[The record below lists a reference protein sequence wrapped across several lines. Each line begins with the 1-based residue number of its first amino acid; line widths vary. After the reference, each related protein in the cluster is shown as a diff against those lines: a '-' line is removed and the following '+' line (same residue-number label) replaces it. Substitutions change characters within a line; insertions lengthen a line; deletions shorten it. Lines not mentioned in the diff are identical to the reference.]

1 MFPTRQHCVALAL
14 FAAALILCAPA
25 KIWGQGSDLGTIRG
39 AVTDFSG
46 ARIPGAN
53 VIITD
58 KGTNA
63 QRSVVSNALGEYEA
77 AGLKS
82 GTYSVTFSM
91 QGFNTLE
98 VGPAVLR
105 PSETVRIDGRLE
117 VSATNETVTVTAE
130 PPMIQTDNPT
140 VSGTLT
146 NELVTELP
154 RDSRDY
160 FSFLYLNPN
169 VTQAAGSGSFK
180 FIGAQSYGASFS
192 VDGQRTNGGVF
203 GEPTASQPSLE
214 TIGEL
219 TVMSNN
225 FTAEYAGVAN
235 IRVTTRRGTGQ
246 YHGSLFYDNKN
257 SALAAWNLNDKNAKG
272 SFSPTDAVPEY
283 PFPYFNQNEFGGSF
297 GGPIPKVKDTYFFAA
312 YEKLFRNSPVFIR
325 NTKLPHA
332 SLLAGDFTMIAD
344 SAKPAV
350 PAGVTLTATE
360 IAQNTVDGQGLVFT
374 KIPQRLMNPIVGNFI
389 QKYFP
394 ATSMSAPI
402 NKSNGRLVEYA
413 TNLPGT
419 LRRDLGTLR
428 IDHDFTE
435 SDRIYGVYNVQAVT
449 SATSMVVSP
458 FVPLGLTQNE
468 RKNHTLSI
476 SEIHMF
482 TPTLINEARGGFNRV
497 PNLRRSNNT
506 MRQFLQNIGFEQSDI
521 DAYGAVIGASTLDS
535 FGHAAVNLGSTFQAF
550 TNGGRNTYRPLDQ
563 NLITFG
569 DTITWVTGKH
579 AIKIGADW
587 VRNAAVDGFTSGR
600 GNPRGVMNYT
610 GAGTAPLARF
620 LMGLPANTVSYVNQF
635 RPPMDVHNWEQGY
648 FVQDDFK
655 IHPKLTLNLGLRYE
669 IITPFT
675 ENNDLLVNFDPR
687 YVGQDGKKGRF
698 VMPSSK
704 TLQYIDPRF
713 INYGVVTAAEAGVP
727 RQLVRT
733 DYGSIAPRIG
743 AAWRVTEKTVLR
755 GGYGLFYPTAA
766 AQGIRDPLATNSF
779 QVGLTKRTTPDA
791 ALSGWP
797 GTVHGISPM
806 TGGAINALSST
817 ISANWV
823 PFDLKQPRIHQ
834 YNITVEQEIGWQTGI
849 RVSYLGT
856 LMQRLIS
863 GWDANMLTPSD
874 TPFAT
879 TIGDGVTP
887 CTPDDGD
894 CDYSDADRAR
904 LPYPN
909 LGSYQIGFG
918 NFGHG
923 RSNALQ
929 LELNRRFAQ
938 GFTFNASY
946 TYLDQKS
953 TSPDTGNSSL
963 GGTAYNQFDSSADY
977 GMDAFTSHHRFITYG
992 IVESPFGRGRRFGSD
1007 IHKALDAVVGG
1018 WQLSWQLFAKSGTPF
1033 TPFWICDNCDPIM
1046 PGNVGSGSLDA
1057 TGGFYGTTMRPIVNG
1072 KTNVKSGD
1080 RLWNPSAFD
1089 LMPLG
1094 SDLFSNPN
1102 VAVRNLLSGPS
1113 TYGLNMGI
1121 RKIFRYRENVRI
1133 ELGADANN
1141 ILNHPLLSPDNYDIG
1156 VLGEYTMQVNPA
1168 TLKPEI
1174 QSVDRNPDFGRL
1186 LSSYDQEGVDSR
1198 RAFRL
1203 RLRIT
1208 F

>member
-1 MFPTRQHCVALAL
+1 MLRTISYRSAMIFLAVL
-14 FAAALILCAPA
+14 TIMMPA
-25 KIWGQGSDLGTIRG
+25 RIWGQGSDLGTIRG
-39 AVTDFSG
+39 AVTDDSG
-46 ARIPGAN
+46 ARIPRVA
-53 VIITD
+53 VTITD
-58 KGTNA
+58 TGTKA
-63 QRSVVSNALGEYEA
+63 QRETVTNDLGEYEA
-77 AGLKS
+77 AGQKS
-82 GTYSVTFSM
+82 GTYTVSFTA
-91 QGFNTLE
+91 QGFSTVQ
-98 VGPAVLR
+98 VGPVTVR
-105 PSETVRIDGRLE
+105 PSEITRIDGRLT
-117 VSATNETVTVTAE
+117 VGQTTETVTVTAE
-130 PPMIQTDNPT
+130 APMIQTDNPT

-146 NELVTELP
+146 NQQVTSLP

-235 IRVTTRRGTGQ
+235 VRVTTRRGTGE

-272 SFSPTDAVPEY
+272 GFTPTAAVPEY

-297 GGPIPKVKDTYFFAA
+297 GGPVPKIKQTYFFAA
-312 YEKLFRNSPVFIR
+312 YEKLFRNSPVFLR
-325 NTKLPHA
+325 NTRLPHP
-332 SLLAGDFTMIAD
+332 SLLAGDFTTIDDA
-344 SAKPAV
+344 AKPAV
-350 PAGVTLTATE
+350 PGGVTLTSAE
-360 IAQNTVDGQGLVFT
+360 IAQNTLNGQGLIFT
-374 KIPQRLMNPIVGNFI
+374 KIPQRLMNPTVGNFV

-394 ATSMSAPI
+394 NVSTAAPI
-402 NKSNGRLVEYA
+402 NASNGRLVEYA
-413 TNLPGT
+413 TNLPGRT
-419 LRRDLGTLR
+419 RRDLGTLR
-428 IDHDFTE
+428 VDHDFTD
-435 SDRIYGVYNVQAVT
+435 SDRIYAVYNVQAVT
-449 SATSMVVSP
+449 SATSPVVSP
-458 FVPLGLTQNE
+458 FIPLGLTQNE
-468 RKNHTLSI
+468 RRNDTLSI

-482 TPTLINEARGGFNRV
+482 TPTVINEARGGFNRV
-497 PNLRRSNNT
+497 PNLRKSNNT
-506 MRQFLQNIGFEQSDI
+506 MREFLQNIGFDGSDI
-521 DAYGAVIGASTLDS
+521 DAYGAVIGAPTLDT

-569 DTITWVTGKH
+569 DTITWVTGRH
-579 AIKIGADW
+579 AIKAGADW

-600 GNPRGVMNYT
+600 GNPRGVINYT
-610 GAGTAPLARF
+610 GAGTAPLSRF

-635 RPPMDVHNWEQGY
+635 RPPMDVHNWEQGF

-655 IHPKLTLNLGLRYE
+655 IHPRLTMNLGLRYE
-669 IITPFT
+669 IISPFT
-675 ENNDLLVNFDPR
+675 ENNDLLVNFDPTFA
-687 YVGQDGKKGRF
+687 GADGKKGRF
-698 VMPSSK
+698 VIPSSK
-704 TLQYIDPRF
+704 TLEFVDPRF
-713 INYGVVTAAEAGVP
+713 ISYGIVTADELDVP
-727 RQLVRT
+727 RSLVRT

-743 AAWRVTEKTVLR
+743 MAWRVTDKTVLR

-779 QVGLTKRTTPDA
+779 QVGLTKRTTENT
-791 ALSGWP
+791 ALQGWP
-797 GTVHGISPM
+797 GAVHGISPM
-806 TGGAINALSST
+806 SGGEVNRLSQT

-823 PFDLKQPRIHQ
+823 PFDLKQPRIQQ
-834 YNITVEQEIGWQTGI
+834 YNITVEHEIGWQTGV

-863 GWDANMLTPSD
+863 GSDANLLPPSD

-879 TIGDGVTP
+879 TTGDGVTP

-894 CDYSDADRAR
+894 CDYSDADRSR

-909 LGSYQIGFG
+909 LGSYQTAFG

-923 RSNALQ
+923 RSNAFQ
-929 LELNRRFAQ
+929 TEVNRRFSQ

-963 GGTAYNQFDSSADY
+963 GGTAYNQFDPSADY
-977 GMDAFTSHHRFITYG
+977 GMDAFTSKHRFISYG
-992 IVESPFGRGRRFGSD
+992 VVESPFGRGRRFGAD
-1007 IHKALDAVVGG
+1007 MHKGLDAVVGG
-1018 WQLSWQLFAKSGTPF
+1018 WQISWQLFAKSGTGF

-1057 TGGFYGTTMRPIVNG
+1057 TGGFYGTTMRPIVSG
-1072 KTNVKSGD
+1072 DPNVKSGD
-1080 RLWNPSAFD
+1080 RLWDPSAFD

-1094 SDLFSNPN
+1094 SDLFTNPN

-1113 TYGLNMGI
+1113 TYGLNMGLK
-1121 RKIFRYRENVRI
+1121 KIFRFGEKVRL

-1141 ILNHPLLSPDNYDIG
+1141 ILNHPLLSPDAYDIG
-1156 VLGEYTMQVNPA
+1156 ALGNFTLKVNP
-1168 TLKPEI
+1168 TSLKPEI
-1174 QSVDRNPDFGRL
+1174 QSVERNPDFGRL

-1198 RAFRL
+1198 RTFRIRL
-1203 RLRIT
+1203 RLT

>member
-1 MFPTRQHCVALAL
+1 MHRMKWYRITFIL
-14 FAAALILCAPA
+14 FAAIIMLTPA
-25 KIWGQGSDLGTIRG
+25 QLWGQGSDLGTIRG
-39 AVTDFSG
+39 AVTDNSG
-46 ARIPGAN
+46 ARIPRVTVTITDTGTKAQRE
-53 VIITD
+53 IITND
-58 KGTNA
+58 
-63 QRSVVSNALGEYEA
+63 LGEYEA
-77 AGLKS
+77 AGQKS
-82 GTYSVTFSM
+82 GSYTVTFTA
-91 QGFNTLE
+91 QGFNTLQ
-98 VGPAVLR
+98 VGPMTLR
-105 PSETVRIDGRLE
+105 PSEVTRVDGRLE
-117 VSATNETVTVTAE
+117 VGQTTETVTVTAE
-130 PPMIQTDNPT
+130 APMIQTDNPT

-146 NELVTELP
+146 NEQVTSLP

-160 FSFLYLNPN
+160 FSFLYLSPN

-225 FTAEYAGVAN
+225 FTAEYAGIAN

-257 SALAAWNLNDKNAKG
+257 SALAAWNLNNKNAKG
-272 SFSPTDAVPEY
+272 SFVPTQAVPEY

-297 GGPIPKVKDTYFFAA
+297 GGPVPKIKQTYFFAA
-312 YEKLFRNSPVFIR
+312 YEKLFRNSPVFLR
-325 NTKLPHA
+325 NTRLPHP
-332 SLLAGDFTMIAD
+332 SLLAGDFTMISD
-344 SAKPAV
+344 SAKPVV
-350 PAGVTLTATE
+350 PAGITLTASE
-360 IAQNTVDGQGLVFT
+360 IAQNTVNGQGLVFT
-374 KIPQRLMNPIVGNFI
+374 KIPQRLMNPTVGNFV

-394 ATSMSAPI
+394 GVSMAAPI
-402 NKSNGRLVEYA
+402 NASNGRLIEYA

-419 LRRDLGTLR
+419 MRRDLGTLR
-428 IDHDFTE
+428 VDHDFTD
-435 SDRIYGVYNVQAVT
+435 SDRIYAVYNVQAVT
-449 SATSMVVSP
+449 SATSPVVSP

-468 RKNHTLSI
+468 RRNDTLSI

-482 TPTLINEARGGFNRV
+482 SPTVINEARGGFNRV
-497 PNLRRSNNT
+497 PNLRKSNNT
-506 MRQFLQNIGFEQSDI
+506 MREFLTNIGFDNSDI
-521 DAYGAVIGASTLDS
+521 DAYGSVIGASTLDT
-535 FGHAAVNLGSTFQAF
+535 FGHPAVNLGSTFQAF

-579 AIKIGADW
+579 VIKAGADW

-610 GAGTAPLARF
+610 GAGTAPLSRF
-620 LMGLPANTVSYVNQF
+620 LLGMPANTVSYVNQF

-655 IHPKLTLNLGLRYE
+655 VHPRLTLNLGLRYE
-669 IITPFT
+669 IVSPFT
-675 ENNDLLVNFDPR
+675 ENNDLLVNFDPNFT
-687 YVGQDGKKGRF
+687 GPDGRKGRF
-698 VMPSSK
+698 VVPSSK
-704 TLQYIDPRF
+704 TLEFVDPRF
-713 INYGVVTAAEAGVP
+713 IAYGVTTADTLGVP
-727 RQLVRT
+727 RSLVNT
-733 DYGSIAPRIG
+733 DYGSIAPRVGLAFRI
-743 AAWRVTEKTVLR
+743 TEKTVLR

-791 ALSGWP
+791 ALMGWP
-797 GTVHGISPM
+797 GSVHGISPM
-806 TGGAINALSST
+806 SGGAVNALSST

-823 PFDLKQPRIHQ
+823 PFDLKQPRIQQ
-834 YNITVEQEIGWQTGI
+834 YNITVEHEIGWQTGV
-849 RVSYLGT
+849 RVSYLGST
-856 LMQRLIS
+856 MQRLIS
-863 GWDANMLTPSD
+863 GSDANLLPPSD

-894 CDYSDADRAR
+894 CDYSDADRSR

-909 LGSYQIGFG
+909 LGSYQTSFG

-923 RSNALQ
+923 RSHAFQ
-929 LELNRRFAQ
+929 TEVNRRFSG
-938 GFTFNASY
+938 GFTFNAAY
-946 TYLDQKS
+946 TYLNQKS

-963 GGTAYNQFDSSADY
+963 GGTAYNQFDPNADY
-977 GMDAFTSHHRFITYG
+977 GADAFTSKHRFISYG
-992 IVESPFGRGRRFGSD
+992 IVESPVGRGKRFGGD
-1007 IHKALDAVVGG
+1007 MHKGLDAVVGG

-1057 TGGFYGTTMRPIVNG
+1057 TGGFYGTTMRPIVSG
-1072 KTNVKSGD
+1072 DPNVKSGD
-1080 RLWNPSAFD
+1080 RMWDPSAFS

-1094 SDLFSNPN
+1094 SDLFINPN
-1102 VAVRNLLSGPS
+1102 IAVRNLLTGPS
-1113 TYGLNMGI
+1113 TYGLNLGLK
-1121 RKIFRYRENVRI
+1121 KIFSISEQVRL

-1141 ILNHPLLSPDNYDIG
+1141 ILNHPLKSPDSYDIG
-1156 VLGEYTMQVNPA
+1156 ALGNFTLMVNPT

-1174 QSVDRNPDFGRL
+1174 QSVERNPDFGRL
-1186 LSSYDQEGVDSR
+1186 LSSYDQDGVDSR
-1198 RAFRL
+1198 RTFRIRL
-1203 RLRIT
+1203 RLT